1 MLASEVNNV
10 TVKDNTEF
18 DVKGNPVRY
27 QQYTFF
33 IADHGPFMEKFYA
46 GEQLASAS
54 TTACS
59 SYANSACCP
68 RCKPCPS
75 AAP

>member
-46 GEQLASAS
+46 GEQFPDAISKRINDRVLQLRELGVL
-54 TTACS
+54 
-59 SYANSACCP
+59 P
-68 RCKPCPS
+68 KV
-75 AAP
+75 